1 MMNACNYLYVNDVKQ
16 IQGVTK
22 ENDSL
27 PDSSPSVLLLDAGDR
42 C

>member
-1 MMNACNYLYVNDVKQ
+1 MMNACNSLYVNDVKQ

-22 ENDSL
+22 ENNNL
-27 PDSSPSVLLLDAGDR
+27 PDSPLQVLLLDASDR